1 MSRYMSRNE
10 AEEYGIQLAK
20 FGLLMDIINILD
32 CEAVILSSAMFV
44 VFLCKLCLMGVKEKI
59 DKEKG
64 TVFPM
69 GMPIICRKMPFKQ
82 NSYAINKDL
91 QHTAEFIFSEAPL
104 IILHF
109 YVLDIIE

>member
-1 MSRYMSRNE
+1 MSRNE

-20 FGLLMDIINILD
+20 FGLLVDIINIPD

-69 GMPIICRKMPFKQ
+69 GMPIICRKMCLSNRTNTLSIR
-82 NSYAINKDL
+82 NSNIQLSSFLVKHL
-91 QHTAEFIFSEAPL
+91 
-104 IILHF
+104 
-109 YVLDIIE
+109 